1 MKKICGLATK
11 WDTRLAPDL
20 IRDPGPLSFDQTVGI
35 FYFTWPLP
43 MFDISPQLFALQ
55 LMTGIALG
63 AVYALLAIGLSLIFG
78 MLTVVN
84 FAHGAFFM
92 VGAFLGVYSLGLT
105 GSFWFSLLLVP
116 LATGAIGLLCER
128 FLVRPLYGRG
138 IDYPLLLTF
147 GLSYVLI
154 DVMRFVFGIEG
165 LPTSTPPDLRGVV
178 NLGFGSFPLYRLFLI
193 AATAVIVLGLWLFIE
208 KTRYG
213 LIIRA
218 GSRDAEIVKVLGID
232 IAKVWLLVFG
242 IGTAIAGLSGLLA
255 APTRAVNPEMG
266 IPILAESF
274 VVTVVGGMGSLPGAV
289 IAGLLVGVVFAM
301 TSLIAPEYAEL
312 SIFVLMAVV
321 LLIRPQ
327 GFFGKAG
334 LMS

>member
-1 MKKICGLATK
+1 MTEITPSL
-11 WDTRLAPDL
+11 L
-20 IRDPGPLSFDQTVGI
+20 
-35 FYFTWPLP
+35 
-43 MFDISPQLFALQ
+43 ALQ

-63 AVYALLAIGLSLIFG
+63 AVYALLALGLSLTFG

-92 VGAFLGVYSLGLT
+92 VGAFLGVYFLGLT
-105 GSFWFSLLLVP
+105 GNFWFSLILTP
-116 LATGAIGLLCER
+116 LAVGGIGLVTER

-147 GLSYVLI
+147 GLSYVM
-154 DVMRFVFGIEG
+154 VEAMRVAFGIEG
-165 LPTSTPPDLRGVV
+165 VPTSTPAELRGAVD
-178 NLGFGSFPLYRLFLI
+178 LGFGFFPKYRLFLI
-193 AATAVIVLGLWLFIE
+193 GATALVVVALWLFIE

-218 GSRDAEIVKVLGID
+218 GSRDAEIVRVLGID
-232 IAKVWLLVFG
+232 ISRVWLLVFG
-242 IGTAIAGLSGLLA
+242 IGCAIAGLSGVLA

-266 IPILAESF
+266 ISVLAESF

-289 IAGLLVGVVFAM
+289 VAGLLVGVVFSL
-301 TSLIAPEYAEL
+301 TSLFAPDLAEL

-327 GFFGKAG
+327 GLFGKPGAMG
-334 LMS
+334 

>member
-1 MKKICGLATK
+1 
-11 WDTRLAPDL
+11 
-20 IRDPGPLSFDQTVGI
+20 
-35 FYFTWPLP
+35 
-43 MFDISPQLFALQ
+43 
-55 LMTGIALG
+55 MTGIALG
-63 AVYALLAIGLSLIFG
+63 AIYALLAIGLSLIFG

-92 VGAFLGVYSLGLT
+92 VGAFLGVYFLGIT
-105 GSFWFSLLLVP
+105 GNFWFSLLLVP
-116 LATGAIGLLCER
+116 LATGAIGLVCER

-154 DVMRFVFGIEG
+154 DVMRFAFGIEG
-165 LPTSTPPDLRGVV
+165 LPSSTPAALRGSVS
-178 NLGFGSFPLYRLFLI
+178 LGFGHFPLYRLFLI
-193 AATAVIVLGLWLFIE
+193 GATAAIVLALWLFIE

-218 GSRDAEIVKVLGID
+218 GSRDPEIVRVLGID
-232 IAKVWLLVFG
+232 ISRVWLLVFG

-289 IAGLLVGVVFAM
+289 VAGLLVGIVFAM
-301 TSLIAPEYAEL
+301 TSLVAPEYAEL

>member
-1 MKKICGLATK
+1 MI
-11 WDTRLAPDL
+11 
-20 IRDPGPLSFDQTVGI
+20 
-35 FYFTWPLP
+35 
-43 MFDISPQLFALQ
+43 DITPELLALQ

-84 FAHGAFFM
+84 FAHCAFFM

-116 LATGAIGLLCER
+116 LATGAIGLLCEL

-147 GLSYVLI
+147 VLSYVLI
-154 DVMRFVFGIEG
+154 DVIRFTFGIEG
-165 LPTSTPPDLRGVV
+165 LPTSTPVELKGTVF
-178 NLGFGSFPLYRLFLI
+178 LGFGYFPIYRLFLI
-193 AATAVIVLGLWLFIE
+193 GATAVIVLGLWLFIE
-208 KTRYG
+208 KTRFG

-218 GSRDAEIVKVLGID
+218 GSRDSEIVKVLGID
-232 IAKVWLLVFG
+232 ISKVWLLVFG

-289 IAGLLVGVVFAM
+289 VAGLLVGVVFAM
-301 TSLIAPEYAEL
+301 TALFAPEYAEL
-312 SIFVLMAVV
+312 SIFVFMAVV
-321 LLIRPQ
+321 LLVRPQ
-327 GFFGKAG
+327 GLFGKAG
-334 LMS
+334 FIS

>member
-1 MKKICGLATK
+1 M
-11 WDTRLAPDL
+11 D
-20 IRDPGPLSFDQTVGI
+20 GI
-35 FYFTWPLP
+35 T
-43 MFDISPQLFALQ
+43 PQLLALQ
-55 LMTGIALG
+55 LVSGIGLG
-63 AVYALLAIGLSLIFG
+63 AIYALLAIGLSLIFG

-92 VGAFLGVYSLGLT
+92 VGAFLGVYFQTLT
-105 GSFWFSLLLVP
+105 GSFLVSLVVTPLVVGIVG
-116 LATGAIGLLCER
+116 LAAER

-147 GLSYVLI
+147 GLSYVMI
-154 DVMRFVFGIEG
+154 EAMRVLFGIEG
-165 LPTSTPPDLRGVV
+165 VPSSTPAALRGAV
-178 NLGFGSFPLYRLFLI
+178 NLGFGHFPLYRLTLI
-193 AATAVIVLGLWLFIE
+193 GATAVVVLGLWLFIE

-218 GSRDAEIVKVLGID
+218 GARDPEIVRVLGID
-232 IAKVWLLVFG
+232 VSRVWLLVFG
-242 IGTAIAGLSGLLA
+242 LGTAIAGLSGVLA

-266 IPILAESF
+266 ISVLAESF

-289 IAGLLVGVVFAM
+289 VAGLLVGIVFSL
-301 TSLIAPEYAEL
+301 TSLLAPPLAEL
-312 SIFVLMAVV
+312 SIFVLMALV

-327 GFFGKAG
+327 GLFGKAG

>member
-1 MKKICGLATK
+1 MGEIT
-11 WDTRLAPDL
+11 
-20 IRDPGPLSFDQTVGI
+20 
-35 FYFTWPLP
+35 
-43 MFDISPQLFALQ
+43 PQLLALQ
-55 LMTGIALG
+55 LVTGIALG
-63 AVYALLAIGLSLIFG
+63 ALYALLAIGLSLIFG

-84 FAHGAFFM
+84 FAHGAFYM
-92 VGAFLGVYSLGLT
+92 VGAFLGVYFLSLTGNFWLSLVLTPLAVGALGLLT
-105 GSFWFSLLLVP
+105 
-116 LATGAIGLLCER
+116 ER

-154 DVMRFVFGIEG
+154 EAMRVVFGIDG
-165 LPTSTPPDLRGVV
+165 LPSTTPEALRGAV
-178 NLGFGSFPLYRLFLI
+178 NLGFGYFPKYRLFLI

-218 GSRDAEIVKVLGID
+218 GSRDPEIVRVLGVDVSKI
-232 IAKVWLLVFG
+232 WLMVFG
-242 IGTAIAGLSGLLA
+242 IGTAIAGLSGILA
-255 APTRAVNPEMG
+255 SPTRAVNPEMG

-289 IAGLLVGVVFAM
+289 VAGLLVGVVFSITA
-301 TSLIAPEYAEL
+301 LLAPDYAEL

-334 LMS
+334 LMD

>member
-1 MKKICGLATK
+1 MVDITL
-11 WDTRLAPDL
+11 DL
-20 IRDPGPLSFDQTVGI
+20 FL
-35 FYFTWPLP
+35 
-43 MFDISPQLFALQ
+43 LQ

-63 AVYALLAIGLSLIFG
+63 AVYALLAVGLSLIFG

-92 VGAFLGVYSLGLT
+92 VGAFLGVYFMNVT
-105 GSFWFSLLLVP
+105 GNFWFSLLLVP
-116 LATGAIGLLCER
+116 LAVGAIGLLCER

-147 GLSYVLI
+147 GLSYVMI
-154 DVMRFVFGIEG
+154 EAMRFVFGIEG
-165 LPTSTPPDLRGVV
+165 VPSSTPPELRGAV
-178 NLGFGSFPLYRLFLI
+178 NLGFGHFPLYRLFLI

-218 GSRDAEIVKVLGID
+218 GSRDPEIVKVLGID
-232 IAKVWLLVFG
+232 ISKVWLLVFG

-289 IAGLLVGVVFAM
+289 IAGLLVGIVFAM
-301 TSLIAPEYAEL
+301 TSLFAPAYAEM

>member
-1 MKKICGLATK
+1 ML
-11 WDTRLAPDL
+11 DL
-20 IRDPGPLSFDQTVGI
+20 TLS
-35 FYFTWPLP
+35 
-43 MFDISPQLFALQ
+43 LFMLQ
-55 LMTGIALG
+55 LVTGIALG
-63 AVYALLAIGLSLIFG
+63 AIYALLAIGLSLIFG

-92 VGAFLGVYSLGLT
+92 VGAFLGVYFLGLT
-105 GSFWFSLLLVP
+105 GNFWLSLVVAPLVV
-116 LATGAIGLLCER
+116 GVIGLVAER

-154 DVMRFVFGIEG
+154 DVVRAVFGIEG
-165 LPTSTPPDLRGVV
+165 LQSSTPASLRGAVD
-178 NLGFGSFPLYRLFLI
+178 LGFGHFPLYRLFLI
-193 AATAVIVLGLWLFIE
+193 GATAVVVLALWLFLE

-218 GSRDAEIVKVLGID
+218 GSRDSEIVRVLGVD
-232 IAKVWLLVFG
+232 IAKVWWLVFG
-242 IGTAIAGLSGLLA
+242 LGTAIAGLSGVLA

-266 IPILAESF
+266 IPVLAESF

-289 IAGLLVGVVFAM
+289 VAGLLVGIVFSM
-301 TSLIAPEYAEL
+301 TALLAPAYAEM
-312 SIFVLMAVV
+312 SIFVLMALV
-321 LLIRPQ
+321 LLVRPQ

-334 LMS
+334 ALG

>member
-1 MKKICGLATK
+1 MGAIT
-11 WDTRLAPDL
+11 
-20 IRDPGPLSFDQTVGI
+20 
-35 FYFTWPLP
+35 
-43 MFDISPQLFALQ
+43 PQLLALQ
-55 LMTGIALG
+55 LVSGIGLG
-63 AVYALLAIGLSLIFG
+63 AIYALLAVGLSLIFG

-92 VGAFLGVYSLGLT
+92 VGAFLGVYFQTLT
-105 GSFWFSLLLVP
+105 GSFLVSMVITP
-116 LATGAIGLLCER
+116 LVVGCIGLLAER

-154 DVMRFVFGIEG
+154 DAIRWLFGIEG
-165 LPTSTPPDLRGVV
+165 LPSSTPAALRGAV
-178 NLGFGSFPLYRLFLI
+178 NLGFGHFPLYRLMLI
-193 AATAVIVLGLWLFIE
+193 GATAAVVLALWLFIE

-218 GSRDAEIVKVLGID
+218 GSRDPEIVRVLGID
-232 IAKVWLLVFG
+232 VARVWLLVFG
-242 IGTAIAGLSGLLA
+242 IGTAIAGLSGVLA

-266 IPILAESF
+266 VTVLAESF

-289 IAGLLVGVVFAM
+289 LAGLLVGVVFSL
-301 TSLIAPEYAEL
+301 TSLLAPEFAEL

-321 LLIRPQ
+321 LLVRPQ
-327 GFFGKAG
+327 GLFGKAG
-334 LMS
+334 LMA

>member
-1 MKKICGLATK
+1 ML
-11 WDTRLAPDL
+11 
-20 IRDPGPLSFDQTVGI
+20 
-35 FYFTWPLP
+35 
-43 MFDISPQLFALQ
+43 DITPSLFMLQ

-92 VGAFLGVYSLGLT
+92 VGAFLGVYFLGLT
-105 GSFWFSLLLVP
+105 GNFWLSLLIAP
-116 LATGAIGLLCER
+116 LIVGAIGLLAER

-154 DVMRFVFGIEG
+154 DVVRALFGIEG
-165 LPTSTPPDLRGVV
+165 LPSSTPASLRGAVD
-178 NLGFGSFPLYRLFLI
+178 LGFGHFPLYRLFLI
-193 AATAVIVLGLWLFIE
+193 GATAVVVLALWLFLE

-218 GSRDAEIVKVLGID
+218 GSRDSEIVRVLGVD
-232 IAKVWLLVFG
+232 IAKVWWLVFG
-242 IGTAIAGLSGLLA
+242 LGTAIAGLSGVLA

-266 IPILAESF
+266 IHVLAEAF

-289 IAGLLVGVVFAM
+289 VAGLLVGIVFSM
-301 TSLIAPEYAEL
+301 TALVAPAYAEM
-312 SIFVLMAVV
+312 SIFVLMALV
-321 LLIRPQ
+321 LLVRPQ

-334 LMS
+334 ALG

>member
-1 MKKICGLATK
+1 
-11 WDTRLAPDL
+11 
-20 IRDPGPLSFDQTVGI
+20 
-35 FYFTWPLP
+35 

-92 VGAFLGVYSLGLT
+92 VGAFFGVYSLGLT

-154 DVMRFVFGIEG
+154 DVMRFAFGVEG
-165 LPTSTPPDLRGVV
+165 LPTSTPAELRGSVF
-178 NLGFGSFPLYRLFLI
+178 LGFGHFPLYRLFLI
-193 AATAVIVLGLWLFIE
+193 GATAVIVLGLWLFIE

-232 IAKVWLLVFG
+232 IAKVWWLVFG
-242 IGTAIAGLSGLLA
+242 IGTAIAGLSGMLA

-289 IAGLLVGVVFAM
+289 VAGLLVGVVFAM
-301 TSLIAPEYAEL
+301 TSLVAPAYAEL

-334 LMS
+334 LMN

>member
-1 MKKICGLATK
+1 MGEIT
-11 WDTRLAPDL
+11 
-20 IRDPGPLSFDQTVGI
+20 
-35 FYFTWPLP
+35 
-43 MFDISPQLFALQ
+43 PQLLAVQ
-55 LMTGIALG
+55 LVTGIALG

-84 FAHGAFFM
+84 FAHGAFYM
-92 VGAFLGVYSLGLT
+92 VGAFLGVYFISLTGNFWLSLVLTPLAVGALGLLT
-105 GSFWFSLLLVP
+105 
-116 LATGAIGLLCER
+116 ER

-154 DVMRFVFGIEG
+154 EAMRVAFGIEG
-165 LPTSTPPDLRGVV
+165 LPSTTPASLRGAVD
-178 NLGFGSFPLYRLFLI
+178 LGIGYFPKYRLFLI
-193 AATAVIVLGLWLFIE
+193 GATAVIVLALWLFIE

-218 GSRDAEIVKVLGID
+218 GSRDPEIVRVLGVDVSKI
-232 IAKVWLLVFG
+232 WLMVFG
-242 IGTAIAGLSGLLA
+242 IGTAIAGLSGILA
-255 APTRAVNPEMG
+255 SPTRAVNPEMG

-289 IAGLLVGVVFAM
+289 VAGLLVGVVFSITA
-301 TSLIAPEYAEL
+301 LLAPDYAEL

>member
-1 MKKICGLATK
+1 MGEIT
-11 WDTRLAPDL
+11 
-20 IRDPGPLSFDQTVGI
+20 
-35 FYFTWPLP
+35 
-43 MFDISPQLFALQ
+43 PQLLALQ
-55 LMTGIALG
+55 LVTGVALG
-63 AVYALLAIGLSLIFG
+63 ALYALLAIGLSLIFG

-84 FAHGAFFM
+84 FAHGAFYM
-92 VGAFLGVYSLGLT
+92 VGAFLGVYFLGLT
-105 GSFWFSLLLVP
+105 GSFWLSLVITP
-116 LATGAIGLLCER
+116 LAVGTLGLLTER

-154 DVMRFVFGIEG
+154 EAMRVLFGIEG
-165 LPTSTPPDLRGVV
+165 LPSTTPESLRGAV
-178 NLGFGSFPLYRLFLI
+178 NLGIGYFPKYRLFLI
-193 AATAVIVLGLWLFIE
+193 AATAVIVVALWLFLE

-218 GSRDAEIVKVLGID
+218 GSRDPEIVRVLGVD
-232 IAKVWLLVFG
+232 VAKIWLLVFG
-242 IGTAIAGLSGLLA
+242 IGTAIAGLSGILA
-255 APTRAVNPEMG
+255 SPTRAVNPEMG

-289 IAGLLVGVVFAM
+289 VAGLLVGIVFSM
-301 TSLIAPEYAEL
+301 TALLAPDYAEL

>member
-1 MKKICGLATK
+1 MT
-11 WDTRLAPDL
+11 DL
-20 IRDPGPLSFDQTVGI
+20 TAEL
-35 FYFTWPLP
+35 L
-43 MFDISPQLFALQ
+43 ALQ

-63 AVYALLAIGLSLIFG
+63 SVYALLAIGLSLIFG

-92 VGAFLGVYSLGLT
+92 VGAFFGVYSLTLT
-105 GSFWFSLLLVP
+105 GNFWFSLLLVP
-116 LATGAIGLLCER
+116 LATGAVGLVCER

-154 DVMRFVFGIEG
+154 ELMRIIFGIEG
-165 LPTSTPPDLRGVV
+165 VPTSTPAELRGAV
-178 NLGFGSFPLYRLFLI
+178 NLGFGHFPLYRLFLI
-193 AATAVIVLGLWLFIE
+193 GATAVIVLALWLFIE
-208 KTRYG
+208 KTRFG

-218 GSRDAEIVKVLGID
+218 GSRDPEIVKILGVD
-232 IAKVWLLVFG
+232 IAKIWLIVFG
-242 IGTAIAGLSGLLA
+242 IGTGIAGLSGLLA

-289 IAGLLVGVVFAM
+289 IAGLLVGVVFSL
-301 TSLIAPEYAEL
+301 TSLFAPAYAEM

-327 GFFGKAG
+327 GFFGKDG

>member
-1 MKKICGLATK
+1 MVDITL
-11 WDTRLAPDL
+11 DL
-20 IRDPGPLSFDQTVGI
+20 FL
-35 FYFTWPLP
+35 
-43 MFDISPQLFALQ
+43 LQ

-63 AVYALLAIGLSLIFG
+63 AVYALLAVGLSLIFG

-92 VGAFLGVYSLGLT
+92 MGAFLGVYFMNLT
-105 GSFWFSLLLVP
+105 GSFWFSLILVP
-116 LATGAIGLLCER
+116 VIVGAFGLLCER

-147 GLSYVLI
+147 GLSYVMI
-154 DVMRFVFGIEG
+154 EAMRFIFGIEG
-165 LPTSTPPDLRGVV
+165 VPSSTPSELRGAV
-178 NLGFGSFPLYRLFLI
+178 NLGFGHFPLYRLFLI

-208 KTRYG
+208 KTRFG

-218 GSRDAEIVKVLGID
+218 GSRDPEIVKVLGID
-232 IAKVWLLVFG
+232 ISKVWLLVFG

-289 IAGLLVGVVFAM
+289 IAGLLVGVVFSM
-301 TSLIAPEYAEL
+301 TSLFAPAYAEM

>member
-1 MKKICGLATK
+1 MT
-11 WDTRLAPDL
+11 
-20 IRDPGPLSFDQTVGI
+20 
-35 FYFTWPLP
+35 
-43 MFDISPQLFALQ
+43 DITLNLFMLQ
-55 LMTGIALG
+55 LVTGVALG

-92 VGAFLGVYSLGLT
+92 MGAFLGVYFLGLT
-105 GSFWFSLLLVP
+105 GSFVLGLMIAPLVV
-116 LATGAIGLLCER
+116 GAMGLLAER

-154 DVMRFVFGIEG
+154 DVARVLFGIEG
-165 LPTSTPPDLRGVV
+165 LPSSTPSALRGAV
-178 NLGFGSFPLYRLFLI
+178 NLGFGHFPLYRLFLI
-193 AATAVIVLGLWLFIE
+193 GATAVVSVGLWLFLE

-218 GSRDAEIVKVLGID
+218 GSRDSEIVRVLGVD
-232 IAKVWLLVFG
+232 IAKVWFLVFG
-242 IGTAIAGLSGLLA
+242 LGTAIAGLSGVLA

-266 IPILAESF
+266 IPVLAESF

-289 IAGLLVGVVFAM
+289 VAGLLVGVVFSL
-301 TSLIAPEYAEL
+301 TSLFAPEFAEL
-312 SIFVLMAVV
+312 SIFVLMALV

-334 LMS
+334 ALG